1 MKSVPSAVTPRD
13 YRSPNRSWFMNL
25 CECVEKWYTRWIG
38 CLSQP
43 FFGHVIYVFFA
54 IEGGYHSLNSL
65 LRALSHRYVKQLVVF
80 SVI

>member
-1 MKSVPSAVTPRD
+1 
-13 YRSPNRSWFMNL
+13 MNL

-54 IEGGYHSLNSL
+54 IEGGYQSLNSL
-65 LRALSHRYVKQLVVF
+65 LRALSHRYVKQPVVF
-80 SVI
+80 SVM